1 MRLVRILF
9 ICLGDWVC
17 LLPTMFVYLCL
28 FRRVSVSSANF
39 ECLFVLS
46 VRESAFV
53 ANFVCLLGGWGV
65 MYILIFV

>member
-1 MRLVRILF
+1 M
-9 ICLGDWVC
+9 
-17 LLPTMFVYLCL
+17 
-28 FRRVSVSSANF
+28 SSANF
-39 ECLFVLS
+39 ECMFVLS